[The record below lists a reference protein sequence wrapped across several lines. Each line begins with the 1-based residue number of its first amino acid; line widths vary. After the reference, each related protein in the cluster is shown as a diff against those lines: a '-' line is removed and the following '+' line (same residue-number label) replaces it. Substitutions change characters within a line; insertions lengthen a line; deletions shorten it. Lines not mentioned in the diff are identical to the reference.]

1 MNRACKISFSFYYFQ
16 NFPRAGNRMS
26 DYYKRLGIDK
36 KADDETIKRAYRKLA
51 LKWHP
56 DRNPDNK
63 EEADKKFKEIS
74 EAYEVLSDKN
84 KRQIYDTYG
93 EAGLKN
99 GPGPTPGTNP
109 FAGGPGGAQQFQF
122 GGPGGSAGFRPY
134 HPSSAEDIFRQFFGG
149 RGDPFAHPDDES
161 EEDYGYGYQSF
172 GGGFGGPRRS
182 SKASAVKKI
191 LPVSLEELYT
201 GCTKKLKVTKK
212 SYQGKSTPVVTE
224 KILSINVKPGW
235 KAGTKLR
242 FPNEGDELPDGRTQ
256 DIEFIIEEKP
266 HTQYK
271 REGDNLKMNLS
282 LNIAEALTGYSK
294 NIKTLDGKEII
305 VSNKLVTKPNQ
316 EIRFPGRG
324 MPNQKDPSRKGD
336 LILVANVNFPTSLTE
351 EQKSHI
357 RTAFPNS

>member
-1 MNRACKISFSFYYFQ
+1 MFLISRKFQGGLHSFC
-16 NFPRAGNRMS
+16 MS

-36 KADDETIKRAYRKLA
+36 KADDDTIKKAYRKLA
-51 LKWHP
+51 LKYHP

-99 GPGPTPGTNP
+99 GPPPTSGANP
-109 FAGGPGGAQQFQF
+109 FAGGSAGGQQFQFQF

-161 EEDYGYGYQSF
+161 EDEYGYGFNQPF
-172 GGGFGGPRRS
+172 GGGFGGARRS
-182 SKASAVKKI
+182 SKANAVKKI

-212 SYQGKSTPVVTE
+212 SYQGKSTPTTTE
-224 KILSINVKPGW
+224 KILTINVKPGW

-242 FPNEGDELPDGRTQ
+242 YPNEGDELPDGRAQ

-266 HTQYK
+266 HPQYK
-271 REGDNLKMNLS
+271 REGDNLKMDLN

-336 LILVANVNFPTSLTE
+336 LILVALVNFPTSLTE
-351 EQKSHI
+351 EQKTHI
-357 RTAFPNS
+357 RAAFPQ